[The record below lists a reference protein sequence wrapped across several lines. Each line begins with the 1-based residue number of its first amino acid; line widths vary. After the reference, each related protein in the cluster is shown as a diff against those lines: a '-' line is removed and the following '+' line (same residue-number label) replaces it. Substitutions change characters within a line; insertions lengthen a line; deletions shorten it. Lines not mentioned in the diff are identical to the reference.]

1 MSLCYFPSTSTT
13 VRITWYGGESTQLHY
28 EELRLSY
35 DPEYDQDWFCIETK
49 TLGNGIPTQVKELYQ
64 EMVDFY
70 NESQ

>member
-28 EELRLSY
+28 EELKEIFNGT
-35 DPEYDQDWFCIETK
+35 DKWIAVNCK

>member
-28 EELRLSY
+28 EELTQIFNGT
-35 DPEYDQDWFCIETK
+35 DEWIAVNCK
-49 TLGNGIPTQVKELYQ
+49 TLGNGVPTQVKELYQ
-64 EMVDFY
+64 EMVNFY